1 MRRALPVVGML
12 LVAGLLAACASDVPE
27 SEPTRPADALTWTT
41 EVDEAIDGL
50 PIAVGSQSRPVDL
63 LLGWIATETLVAAG
77 ADVNDDLNLGDTQT
91 TRDAQLAGLIDLYW
105 ETTGTGWLALLREIG
120 PSADP
125 EQLYEDVRDEDL
137 EENGIV
143 WLPPAPADTGIG
155 IVASPAVIEERG
167 IVDLSA
173 LAAALEDPDEGLK
186 VCVSALD
193 QPLDSSGLSAL
204 ADAADVRIRPRLVNP
219 VSPSEIIEL
228 TEEGTFCPFALVDR
242 LNVRLADADVTFL
255 NDDLGAFV
263 AEQPSVT
270 IRQDTYDMASGLDDL
285 FAPVAA
291 ALDIDTLRDL
301 VARIIE
307 DDEDPRTVA
316 RGWLVEEG
324 LAED

>member
-1 MRRALPVVGML
+1 MRRAVPVVGML
-12 LVAGLLAACASDVPE
+12 LVAGLLAACASDVPD

-77 ADVNDDLNLGDTQT
+77 ADVTDDLNLGDTQT

-173 LAAALEDPDEGLK
+173 LAAALEDPDAGLK
-186 VCVSALD
+186 VCVSAVD

>member
-1 MRRALPVVGML
+1 MRRLVPVVGLL
-12 LVAGLLAACASDVPE
+12 LVAGLFAGCASDVPE

-41 EVDEAIDGL
+41 EVDEEVDGL

-77 ADVNDDLNLGDTQT
+77 ADVTDDLNLGDTQT

-143 WLPPAPADTGIG
+143 WLPPAPADTGVG
-155 IVASPAVIEERG
+155 IVASPAVIEDRG

-186 VCVSALD
+186 VCVSAVD

-270 IRQDTYDMASGLDDL
+270 IREDTYDMASGLDEL

-316 RGWLVEEG
+316 REWLVEED